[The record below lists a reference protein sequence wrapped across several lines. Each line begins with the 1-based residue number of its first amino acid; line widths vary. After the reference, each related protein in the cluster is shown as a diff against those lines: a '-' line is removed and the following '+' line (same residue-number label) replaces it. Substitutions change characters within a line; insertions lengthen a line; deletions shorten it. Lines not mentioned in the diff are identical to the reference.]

1 MTLFDAVLP
10 IFIGLVLF
18 TVLVLI
24 LHCFIVSLINYKRQK
39 LGFDGML
46 KRVKH
51 AANISEFL
59 NLPGDVKGF
68 WYTGKI
74 NAVYTNGQL
83 VLNEQNC
90 PYDLEYEG
98 IFTKRSSKNTFLVF
112 RKDDKVMLYQPDPS
126 MKEHYSLEEYVL
138 QFITPKLQEVP
149 RLQALL
155 AHQRKTQAN
164 KASWENKQHVDTIL
178 EY

>member
-1 MTLFDAVLP
+1 MGLAIGVFKAFLGVF
-10 IFIGLVLF
+10 IFLMLMWILYF
-18 TVLVLI
+18 LI
-24 LHCFIVSLINYKRQK
+24 VCITDSKRHK
-39 LGFDGML
+39 AGFDGML

-51 AANISEFL
+51 AVDISEFL
-59 NLPGDVKGF
+59 NLPDGLNGF
-68 WYTGKI
+68 WYTGEI
-74 NAVYTNGQL
+74 NATYSDGQ
-83 VLNEQNC
+83 VILNEKDC
-90 PYDLEYEG
+90 PYDLEHERG
-98 IFTKRSSKNTFLVF
+98 IDQSSKNIFLVF
-112 RKDDKVMLYQPDPS
+112 RKGEQVMLYQPDPS